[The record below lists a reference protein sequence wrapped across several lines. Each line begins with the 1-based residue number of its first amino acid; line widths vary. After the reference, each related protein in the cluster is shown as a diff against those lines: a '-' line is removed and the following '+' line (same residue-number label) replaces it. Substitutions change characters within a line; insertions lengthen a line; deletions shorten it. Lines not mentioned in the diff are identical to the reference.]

1 MISIS
6 SVNFVDMSNRL
17 IFVFDVYVC
26 LRLYCLFSS
35 FDLFCVCEPTHGS
48 LGGSCDSHSSICAAR
63 SFGAGPTA
71 SLTPPPSAPPFKAVP
86 PSAVVESIKNYRQR
100 WARQSYTSTKWITTR
115 IKADKSPSRSA
126 CPNEIH
132 AGRQWIR
139 TDTWAL
145 IWSND
150 GNQFDVAVC
159 VAVCSIR

>member
-1 MISIS
+1 M
-6 SVNFVDMSNRL
+6 NNRL
-17 IFVFDVYVC
+17 IFDFDVYVC

-35 FDLFCVCEPTHGS
+35 FDLFCLCEPTHGS

-115 IKADKSPSRSA
+115 IKAH
-126 CPNEIH
+126 H
-132 AGRQWIR
+132 APLVRMKYMPAGSELGLTHGRLSDRVMGTSLTWPFVSLYAQLGNR
-139 TDTWAL
+139 THTR
-145 IWSND
+145 I
-150 GNQFDVAVC
+150 FVC
-159 VAVCSIR
+159 